1 MSKQMPCPRAGH
13 SAIIFHKNSGE
24 ACMIIFGGKDDD
36 NNKLS
41 DTWIFNFSTR
51 EWRKYN
57 SI

>member
-1 MSKQMPCPRAGH
+1 MPCPRAGH